1 MKNTIKPT
9 QKAITLPNSEVII
22 SKTDLHG
29 NITDVNET
37 FTTTSG
43 YSREAL
49 IGKPQSIIR
58 HPDMPPQVFAELW
71 ATISAGQTWRGLIKN
86 LAKNGDY
93 YWVESQVSSIKQQG
107 DIIGYA
113 SVCSAP
119 TQKQINEAEQTYQA
133 MRHHTYH
140 QPRTGFQLRHLTLRP
155 RLTLFAFALAMLS
168 ALVGSVGIIG
178 QATSNAQYESLI
190 NTHII
195 PATHLK
201 QSLAA
206 LSEIRAQLLLALQHD
221 PNQLFAKEHDHPLRF
236 HHEQIEQQ
244 ILRAQTELAQAI
256 NSSTS
261 SYTEQLNVMRELES
275 KLITQGVL
283 PTVKL
288 QQSGQF
294 TEANA
299 TFLHQVNPLI
309 KNLDT
314 LATPLL
320 TQIDNDSLN
329 AMHYAQQRYQL
340 VFIASILLTL
350 AGILFAIIIGRYLAN
365 GIVIPLDEAL
375 KQFSAMGNG
384 DLSQKIPLTG
394 CDEPALL
401 LNHIAGLQTHLRVM
415 LDEIRQ
421 NAFALSE
428 HSQHINNEM
437 HQVDHNAKDQ
447 QQRVAHMANLGEQFS
462 LSINDIA
469 QSVTKVAQEA
479 HDSYHQA
486 KEGINGLQKGIEA
499 THHVAE
505 RVQLTGQH
513 LIKLHLEIGKISAIT
528 NTISEIAEQTNLL
541 ALNAAIEAARA
552 GEHGRGFAVV
562 ADEVRTLAE
571 KTAQSTNIINHTV
584 SEFQSIIETATED
597 MQQSVAEVDH
607 SVAVI
612 HVSRDNM
619 QHITQSSADVSDMVQ
634 HIAASTEEQA
644 VASKEVSESLDHIR
658 TLAEQSAAVA
668 HNAGKSVQQLSYSA
682 ESLKQLIIRFKLV

>member
-9 QKAITLPNSEVII
+9 QNAITLPDSEVII

-37 FTTTSG
+37 FITTSG
-43 YSREAL
+43 YAREEL

-71 ATISAGQTWRGLIKN
+71 ATISAGKTWRGLIKN

-93 YWVESQVSSIKQQG
+93 YWVEAQVAPIKQQG
-107 DIIGYA
+107 NIVGYV
-113 SVCSAP
+113 SVRSAP
-119 TQKQINEAEQTYQA
+119 TQQQINEAEQTYQA
-133 MRHHTYH
+133 MRHHTYR
-140 QPRTGFQLRHLTLRP
+140 QPKTGFQLRHLNLRP
-155 RLTLFAFALAMLS
+155 RITLFAFALAMLS

-221 PNQLFAKEHDHPLRF
+221 PNQPFAKEHDHPLSF
-236 HHEQIEQQ
+236 HHKQIEQQ
-244 ILRAQTELAQAI
+244 VLRAQTELAQAI
-256 NSSTS
+256 DSSTS
-261 SYTEQLNVMRELES
+261 SYTEQLNVMHELEN

-283 PTVKL
+283 PTLRL

-299 TFLHQVNPLI
+299 SFLHQVNPLI
-309 KNLDT
+309 KNLDA
-314 LATPLL
+314 LAIPLL
-320 TQIDNDSLN
+320 SQIDNDSLS
-329 AMHYAQQRYQL
+329 AMHYAQQRYQFVL
-340 VFIASILLTL
+340 IASILLTL

-375 KQFSAMGNG
+375 KQFNAMGNG

-428 HSQHINNEM
+428 HSQSLNNEM

-447 QQRVAHMANLGEQFS
+447 QQRVARMASLGEQFS

-486 KEGINGLQKGIEA
+486 KEGINGIEA

-513 LIKLHLEIGKISAIT
+513 MTKLHLEIGKISAIT

-597 MQQSVAEVDH
+597 MKQSVAEVDH

>member
-9 QKAITLPNSEVII
+9 QKAITLPDSEVII

-93 YWVESQVSSIKQQG
+93 YWVEAQVSPIKQQG

-113 SVCSAP
+113 SVRSAP

-447 QQRVAHMANLGEQFS
+447 QQRVARMANLGEQFS

-513 LIKLHLEIGKISAIT
+513 MNKLHLEIGKISAIT

>member
-9 QKAITLPNSEVII
+9 QKAILLPDSEAII

-29 NITDVNET
+29 NITYVNEAFIT
-37 FTTTSG
+37 ASG
-43 YSREAL
+43 YSREEL

-58 HPDMPPQVFAELW
+58 HPDMPAQVFAELW
-71 ATISAGQTWRGLIKN
+71 ATISAGQTWRGVIKN

-93 YWVESQVSSIKQQG
+93 YWVESQVSPIKQQG
-107 DIIGYA
+107 NIIGYA
-113 SVCSAP
+113 SVRSAP

-140 QPRTGFQLRHLTLRP
+140 QPRTSFQLRHLTLRP
-155 RLTLFAFALAMLS
+155 RLTLFAFVLAMLS

-221 PNQLFAKEHDHPLRF
+221 PNQLFAKEHDHPLSF
-236 HHEQIEQQ
+236 HHQQVEQQ

-256 NSSTS
+256 NSSS
-261 SYTEQLNVMRELES
+261 SNTEQLNVMRELEN

-314 LATPLL
+314 LATPIL
-320 TQIDNDSLN
+320 TQIDTDSLN

-340 VFIASILLTL
+340 VFIVSILLTL
-350 AGILFAIIIGRYLAN
+350 AGILFAIIFGRYLAN
-365 GIVIPLDEAL
+365 GIVTPLDEAL

-421 NAFALSE
+421 NAFAVSE

-447 QQRVAHMANLGEQFS
+447 QQRVTLMANLGEQFS

-469 QSVTKVAQEA
+469 QSVTKVAQDA
-479 HDSYHQA
+479 HDAYHQA
-486 KEGINGLQKGIEA
+486 KEGINGLEKGIEA

-513 LIKLHLEIGKISAIT
+513 MNKLHLEIGKISAIT

-644 VASKEVSESLDHIR
+644 VASKELAESVDHIR

-668 HNAGKSVQQLSYSA
+668 HNAGKSVEQLSYSA

>member
-9 QKAITLPNSEVII
+9 QKAITLPDSEVII

-43 YSREAL
+43 YSREEL

-93 YWVESQVSSIKQQG
+93 YWVEAQVSSIKQQG

-113 SVCSAP
+113 SVRSAP

-447 QQRVAHMANLGEQFS
+447 QQRVARMANLGEQFS

-513 LIKLHLEIGKISAIT
+513 MNKLHLEIGKISAIT